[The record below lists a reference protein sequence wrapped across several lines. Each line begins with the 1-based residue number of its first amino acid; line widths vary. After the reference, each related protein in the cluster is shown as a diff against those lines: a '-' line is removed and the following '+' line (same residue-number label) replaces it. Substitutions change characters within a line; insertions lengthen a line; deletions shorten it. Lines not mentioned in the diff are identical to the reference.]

1 MNTQTHFLNKRIKAV
16 FTVGELIGFALALAL
31 ALLIIF
37 ALAVAAGFMA
47 AQ

>member
-16 FTVGELIGFALALAL
+16 FTVGELIAFTL
-31 ALLIIF
+31 ALLIIIL
-37 ALAVAAGFMA
+37 LAVAAGFTA

>member
-16 FTVGELIGFALALAL
+16 FTVGELIGFTL
-31 ALLIIF
+31 ALLIIIF
-37 ALAVAAGFMA
+37 LAVAAGFTA

>member
-16 FTVGELIGFALALAL
+16 FTVGELIGFALAL
-31 ALLIIF
+31 LIVI
-37 ALAVAAGFMA
+37 ALAVAAGFTA

>member
-16 FTVGELIGFALALAL
+16 FTVGELIGFTIALF
-31 ALLIIF
+31 IIIT
-37 ALAVAAGFMA
+37 LAVVAGFTA

>member
-16 FTVGELIGFALALAL
+16 FTVRELIGFTL
-31 ALLIIF
+31 ALLFIV
-37 ALAVAAGFMA
+37 ALAVAAGFTA

>member
-1 MNTQTHFLNKRIKAV
+1 MNNQTRFLNKRIKAV
-16 FTVGELIGFALALAL
+16 LTVGELIGFAL